1 MNEYQTTTPRDEQ
14 CEELVLGTLLNY
26 PKEWQSN
33 ADLLSEELFTT
44 YKFQTLFKAAKAVV
58 DNGDSANI
66 ITVAEEVAKNPKLYA
81 GITPSDIATASNKS
95 VVSGGSEM
103 RKFVQRLVDL
113 MRRKKAWI
121 AATKAQT
128 ACLDESTPVED
139 IQSET
144 IAELESLFSTASTD
158 IVSISDV
165 AKEFKTDVIEGNL
178 CGTRPKGILSGF
190 KTFDDRGG
198 FQLSD
203 MWVIA
208 ADSSQGKSALAG
220 CITTKAAEQHYPVAI
235 YSMEMTA
242 GQLFARMMAVKTG
255 IPSNILNTQPLSEEQ
270 QQRFAQECASISSL
284 PIYFDERSTSSLDN
298 ILSSIRTMV
307 YKNGVKLVVVDYLQ
321 ILNVNMKSIN
331 KEQAMGDAARR
342 FKNIA
347 KELHICVIVLSQ
359 LARNRDDPRP
369 NIARLRDS
377 GQIAEAADGVWLV
390 YRPEVYGERYRYPS
404 PYENVNTKNTAMID
418 VAKGRNIGRAMFIVG
433 FNASLTKFFDLPQ
446 DQLPQGT
453 STQAQDPDEEVPF

>member
-1 MNEYQTTTPRDEQ
+1 MSEYQTTTPRDEL
-14 CEELVLGTLLNY
+14 CEELVIGTLLNY

-44 YKFQTLFKAAKAVV
+44 YKLQALFKAAKAVV
-58 DNGDSANI
+58 DSGDSANI
-66 ITVAEEVAKNPKLYA
+66 ITVTAEVNKHPKQYVGLA
-81 GITPSDIATASNKS
+81 PNDIITASDK
-95 VVSGGSEM
+95 VLLGGSIEV
-103 RKFVQRLVDL
+103 RKSIQRLVDL

-121 AATKAQT
+121 ATTKAQA

-144 IAELESLFSTASTD
+144 ISALESLFSTASTD
-158 IVSISDV
+158 IASISEV
-165 AKEFKTDVIEGNL
+165 ATEYKKDVIDGNL
-178 CGTRPKGILSGF
+178 NGTHKIGIPTGF
-190 KTFDDRGG
+190 KAFKGLL
-198 FQLSD
+198 QLSD

-208 ADSSQGKSALAG
+208 ADSSQGKSALAVN
-220 CITTKAAEQHYPVAI
+220 IVMAAAEGGYSSTI

-255 IPSNILNTQPLSEEQ
+255 IPSNILNTRPLTNEQ
-270 QQRFAQECASISSL
+270 QQRFKAQSEEMSKL
-284 PIYFDERSTSSLDN
+284 PIFFDERSTVSLDN

-307 YKNGVKLVVVDYLQ
+307 YKKGIKVAVVDYLQ
-321 ILNVNMKSIN
+321 ILNVNMKNTN

-347 KELHICVIVLSQ
+347 RELNICVILLSQ
-359 LARNRDDPRP
+359 LARDRNDPRP
-369 NIARLRDS
+369 NVARLRDS
-377 GQIAEAADGVWLV
+377 GQINEAADGTIMI

-404 PYENVNTKNTAMID
+404 PYENVSTKGTAMLEIG
-418 VAKGRNIGRAMFIVG
+418 KGRNVGISKCIVG

-446 DQLPQGT
+446 DQLPQG
-453 STQAQDPDEEVPF
+453 SSAQAQDPDEEVPF

>member
-1 MNEYQTTTPRDEQ
+1 MSEYQTTTPSDEL
-14 CEELVLGTLLNY
+14 CEELVIGTLLNY

-44 YKFQTLFKAAKAVV
+44 YKLQMLFKAAKAVV
-58 DNGDSANI
+58 DSGDSADI
-66 ITVAEEVAKNPKLYA
+66 ITVTAEVNKHPRQYA
-81 GITPSDIATASNKS
+81 GLAPSDIITASEK
-95 VVSGGSEM
+95 VLLGGSTEV
-103 RKFVQRLVDL
+103 RKSIQRLVDL

-121 AATKAQT
+121 AVTKAQ
-128 ACLDESTPVED
+128 ASCLDESTPVED

-144 IAELESLFSTASTD
+144 ISSLEGLFSTASTD

-220 CITTKAAEQHYPVAI
+220 CITMKAAEQKYPVAI

-270 QQRFAQECASISSL
+270 QQRFATECASISSL

-307 YKNGVKLVVVDYLQ
+307 YKNGVKLVVVDYIQ
-321 ILNVNMKSIN
+321 ILNVNMKSTN

-359 LARNRDDPRP
+359 LARNINDPRP

-390 YRPEVYGERYRYPS
+390 YRPEVYGERYYYPN
-404 PYENVNTKNTAMID
+404 PYDNVSTKNTAMID
-418 VAKGRNIGRAMFIVG
+418 VAKGRNIGRAKFIVG

-446 DQLPQGT
+446 DQLPQG
-453 STQAQDPDEEVPF
+453 SSAQAQDPDEEAPF